1 MKNILNNKTVKVI
14 GYVTVYSGL
23 VWMGDPCNVI
33 HPNNKV
39 QEFGNEW
46 DDFTD
51 KFFATE
57 KEGATQFMADNGLD
71 HVGVCA
77 ATTHGD
83 GVYPVYGIYK
93 NDELSATVID
103 FDGIFED

>member
-1 MKNILNNKTVKVI
+1 
-14 GYVTVYSGL
+14 
-23 VWMGDPCNVI
+23 
-33 HPNNKV
+33 
-39 QEFGNEW
+39 
-46 DDFTD
+46 
-51 KFFATE
+51 
-57 KEGATQFMADNGLD
+57 MADNGLD